1 MADVAK
7 VEWDFSGLKV
17 TDLGDEIRDGYV
29 EALGDRTDVEPL
41 KLLGTQTGKTYTN
54 YAILVRFDKDDTK
67 KLGICL
73 LRKGI
78 NVRDNSVKFT
88 ARVMTLAI

>member
-7 VEWDFSGLKV
+7 VELDFSGLKV

-29 EALGDRTDVEPL
+29 EALGGRTDVEPL

-54 YAILVRFDKDDTK
+54 YAILVRLNKDDTK

-73 LRKGI
+73 LRRSV